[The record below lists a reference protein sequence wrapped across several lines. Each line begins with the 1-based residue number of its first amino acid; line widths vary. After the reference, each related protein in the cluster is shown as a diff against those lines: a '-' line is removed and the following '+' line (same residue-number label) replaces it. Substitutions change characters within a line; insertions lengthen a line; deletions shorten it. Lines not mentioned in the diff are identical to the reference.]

1 MSVVFGRLRWRRV
14 LLAGL
19 SGGIVW
25 LLAMLA
31 LFGPAQRLLTDP
43 RLQSA
48 KFIAAF
54 ADPVAPP
61 RAATAP
67 WIIPAGV
74 VIIATGFA
82 LAYGLVHPALGATRI
97 RRGILFGFVA
107 WLLMVPWFEFYL
119 PWNVMLEP
127 WPLVLLELFCWFLV
141 LQLTAQAIAWA
152 YEGRSPRPGST
163 GVA

>member
-1 MSVVFGRLRWRRV
+1 MSVGSGRVRWRRV
-14 LLAGL
+14 LPAGLAG
-19 SGGIVW
+19 GIAW
-25 LLAMLA
+25 LLSMLA

-61 RAATAP
+61 RAASAP
-67 WIIPAGV
+67 WIVPAGIL
-74 VIIATGFA
+74 IIATGFA
-82 LAYGLVHPALGATRI
+82 LVYALVHPGLGATRV
-97 RRGILFGFVA
+97 RRGIRFGFIA

-127 WPLVLLELFCWFLV
+127 WPLVLLEMFCWFLV
-141 LQLTAQAIAWA
+141 LQLTAQAIAWV
-152 YEGRSPRPGST
+152 YEGRIPRSGSA